1 MSGVLKIEI
10 LESVETLQELLTQQK
25 KAKMQQRV
33 QVLYWLKTKQAESVE
48 HLATLV
54 GRHRTTVSRWLSE
67 YRVGGLVQLL
77 NIQTSPGRTR
87 KIPPSV
93 EAKLREELKDPQGFS
108 SYKEIQVWLEAMC
121 DLDVGYTVVHKLV
134 RYRLKGK
141 LKVPRPVHTKQK
153 EGVVEEFK
161 KKIAQKLEE
170 RLKPLEEVVKNH
182 RRIRYWCGD
191 ESRMGLI
198 TLWKEKIDS

>member
-10 LESVETLQELLTQQK
+10 SESMETLQQLLSQQK
-25 KAKMQQRV
+25 TAKMQQRV
-33 QVLYWLKTKQAESVE
+33 QVLYWVKTKQAETVE

-54 GRHRTTVSRWLSE
+54 GRDRTTVSRWLSE

-108 SYKEIQVWLEAMC
+108 SYKEIQVWLKAMC
-121 DLDVGYTVVHKLV
+121 DLDVGYTVAHKLV
-134 RYRLKGK
+134 RYRLKALVK
-141 LKVPRPVHTKQK
+141 STKTRSYK
-153 EGVVEEFK
+153 TK
-161 KKIAQKLEE
+161 
-170 RLKPLEEVVKNH
+170 
-182 RRIRYWCGD
+182 RRSGR
-191 ESRMGLI
+191 RV
-198 TLWKEKIDS
+198 